1 MGNACSSGA
10 VNAPI
15 KRGQWPRP
23 PKQPNCLHCGEALWI
38 PYKGDRNK
46 KFCNNSCAT
55 HYNMAL
61 RHGLFYERC
70 KAIEPCLQCHD
81 IIDLKS
87 RVSGRLVGL
96 TRAFALRRRR
106 RMGYNPARVIAA
118 THQRVCKAKEAERG
132 QTRQERHLEYKA
144 KQEQKIA
151 WAQEWRGV
159 IDCWQAW
166 QIERRAKNRAKG
178 YAWQTL
184 KRATDWEWRERTR
197 IRMKCN
203 GIKKAKPHS
212 NKYIIELGCS
222 YWQAKKHIERQW
234 LPGMSWEN
242 HGTAWEIDHIVPA
255 SRFDVND
262 PMQRLQMSHFTNL
275 QPMWTRDNRRKLN
288 RVEPR
293 SSLQLVML

>member
-1 MGNACSSGA
+1 
-10 VNAPI
+10 
-15 KRGQWPRP
+15 
-23 PKQPNCLHCGEALWI
+23 
-38 PYKGDRNK
+38 
-46 KFCNNSCAT
+46 
-55 HYNMAL
+55 
-61 RHGLFYERC
+61 
-70 KAIEPCLQCHD
+70 
-81 IIDLKS
+81 
-87 RVSGRLVGL
+87 
-96 TRAFALRRRR
+96 
-106 RMGYNPARVIAA
+106 MGYNPARVIAA
-118 THQRVCKAKEAERG
+118 THQRVCKAKESMRG
-132 QTRQERHLEYKA
+132 QTRQERHLEYRA

-166 QIERRAKNRAKG
+166 QIERKAKNRAKG

-203 GIKKAKPHS
+203 GIKKAKPTS
-212 NKYIIELGCS
+212 GKYVPELGCTR
-222 YWQAKKHIERQW
+222 WQAKQHIERQW
-234 LPGMSWEN
+234 KGGMSWEN

-275 QPMWTRDNRRKLN
+275 QPLWKRENRRKLN
-288 RVEPR
+288 RVTPR

>member
-1 MGNACSSGA
+1 MGNACLSGS
-10 VNAPI
+10 VNVPI
-15 KRGQWPRP
+15 ERGQWPRP
-23 PKQPNCLHCGEALWI
+23 PKQPNCLHCGTEMWI
-38 PYKGDRNK
+38 NRRGDPNK
-46 KFCNNSCAT
+46 KFCNESCAT
-55 HYNMAL
+55 THNMAL
-61 RHGLFYERC
+61 RLRKFHKRC
-70 KAIEPCLQCHD
+70 GAIEQCLSCHD
-81 IIDLKS
+81 RLDLKS
-87 RVSGRLVGL
+87 RASGQLVGL
-96 TRAFALRRRR
+96 PRSFAMNRRRR
-106 RMGYNPARVIAA
+106 IGYNPARVIAA
-118 THQRVCKAKEAERG
+118 THKRVSEAKRPECRQR
-132 QTRQERHLEYKA
+132 QQQRHIEYRV

-166 QIERRAKNRAKG
+166 QIERKAKNRAKG

-242 HGTAWEIDHIVPA
+242 HGTAWEIDHIIPA
-255 SRFDVND
+255 SRFDVNN
-262 PMQRLQMSHFTNL
+262 PMQRLQMCHFTNL
-275 QPMWTRDNRRKLN
+275 QPLWTRDNRRKLN

>member
-10 VNAPI
+10 VNALKRRGRKPLPPI
-15 KRGQWPRP
+15 RGR
-23 PKQPNCLHCGEALWI
+23 CAECGSDFTVSRRGNR
-38 PYKGDRNK
+38 KK
-46 KFCNNSCAT
+46 KFCDESCAAT
-55 HYNMAL
+55 HNMKL
-61 RHGLFYERC
+61 RHGPFYQRC
-70 KAIEPCLQCHD
+70 NAIEPCLQCHD
-81 IIDLKS
+81 LIDLKS
-87 RVSGRLVGL
+87 RASGGLVGL
-96 TRAFALRRRR
+96 PRSFAMNRRRR
-106 RMGYNPARVIAA
+106 IGYNPARVIAA
-118 THQRVCKAKEAERG
+118 THKRVCEAKVSERES
-132 QTRQERHLEYKA
+132 RRLKRRA
-144 KQEQKIA
+144 MREQRMA

-222 YWQAKKHIERQW
+222 YWQAKQHIERQW
-234 LPGMSWEN
+234 KRGMSWDN

-262 PMQRLQMSHFTNL
+262 PMQRLQMCHFTNL
-275 QPMWTRDNRRKLN
+275 QPLWRRENRRKLN